1 MLTAEE
7 YKVREE
13 SFLAYK
19 DTLTKEPSGDVK
31 KEYYVGCYQKS
42 DWEFIHEEL
51 KKDGSLED
59 NIPSSTC
66 DCSNDCLHSYT
77 NAIYL

>member
-42 DWEFIHEEL
+42 DWEFIHEEFFRFVL
-51 KKDGSLED
+51 IKHQRFDLR
-59 NIPSSTC
+59 N
-66 DCSNDCLHSYT
+66 
-77 NAIYL
+77 